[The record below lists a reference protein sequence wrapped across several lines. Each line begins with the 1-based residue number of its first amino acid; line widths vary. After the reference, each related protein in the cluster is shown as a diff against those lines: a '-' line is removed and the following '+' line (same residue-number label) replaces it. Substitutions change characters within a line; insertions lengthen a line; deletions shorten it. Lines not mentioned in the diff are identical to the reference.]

1 MGMADGSD
9 RAELGANKEHLE
21 AAGEEQLWLGVAI
34 NDGGDEPK
42 PPASS
47 PPGTTSTTTP
57 TTSSTPSSTPSSA
70 SSSPLP
76 SPRPSPTPPADSAF
90 TDSLGFGHNVPPGQQ
105 APPPTPVDSPLPELQ
120 PDLP

>member
-21 AAGEEQLWLGVAI
+21 AAGEEQ
-34 NDGGDEPK
+34 PK

-57 TTSSTPSSTPSSA
+57 TTSSTPSSS

-90 TDSLGFGHNVPPGQQ
+90 TDALGFGHNVPPGQQ
-105 APPPTPVDSPLPELQ
+105 APPPTPVDTPLPELQ
-120 PDLP
+120 PD